1 MSVHEKFK
9 PFPCTLCE
17 KSFPRAENLRL
28 HTRLV
33 HEKVRLFPCSECDMY
48 FSTKSHA
55 QRHFKKVHESKYFEK
70 VGEEYAEEIE
80 EEDRGKYF
88 SLCPPML
95 DGTVLENQGRV
106 FLKPKLLAPFLFKN
120 EVLEQ

>member
-70 VGEEYAEEIE
+70 VGEEYAEEVE
-80 EEDRGKYF
+80 EENGIFENEIKQEIE
-88 SLCPPML
+88 SVE
-95 DGTVLENQGRV
+95 GTEGN
-106 FLKPKLLAPFLFKN
+106 K
-120 EVLEQ
+120 